1 MHLIVSKI
9 RKNPHERSNMN
20 IIKIGLLAA
29 SISSMS
35 SASACEKWQFIVTA
49 ESQLISST
57 LEIEYDPSEQTIN
70 TVTDEIH
77 VKGEPTFNDGE
88 EPNLKLVVNSSDQ
101 QRFTYELM
109 ANLPV
114 TTDKGIFLRP
124 IAIEDVAPLRN
135 GYLNFHQR
143 GDVKITL
150 YGQQLTCTD

>member
-1 MHLIVSKI
+1 MNLRLSKI

-20 IIKIGLLAA
+20 IIKIGLIAA
-29 SISSMS
+29 SISSIS
-35 SASACEKWQFIVTA
+35 TVSACEKWQFIVTG

-57 LEIEYDPSEQTIN
+57 LEIEYEPTEQIIK
-70 TVTDEIH
+70 TVTNEIN
-77 VKGEPTFNDGE
+77 VKGEPTFEDGE
-88 EPNLKLVVNSSDQ
+88 KPNLELLVSSSDNQ
-101 QRFTYELM
+101 KFTYELM

-114 TTDKGIFLRP
+114 TTDEGILLRP

-143 GDVKITL
+143 GDIKITL

>member
-1 MHLIVSKI
+1 MSKI

-20 IIKIGLLAA
+20 IIKIGLIAA
-29 SISSMS
+29 SLGSMS
-35 SASACEKWQFIVTA
+35 SVSACEKWQFIVTA

-57 LEIEYDPSEQTIN
+57 LEIEYEPTEQIIK
-70 TVTDEIH
+70 TVTNEIK
-77 VKGEPTFNDGE
+77 VKGEPRFEDDE
-88 EPNLKLVVNSSDQ
+88 KPNLELLVSGSGE

-114 TTDKGIFLRP
+114 TTDEGILLRP

-143 GDVKITL
+143 GDIKITL

>member
-1 MHLIVSKI
+1 MHLILSKI

-29 SISSMS
+29 SITSISSV
-35 SASACEKWQFIVTA
+35 SACEKWQFIVTG

-57 LEIEYDPSEQTIN
+57 LEIEYEPTEQIIK
-70 TVTDEIH
+70 TVTNEIN
-77 VKGEPTFNDGE
+77 VKGEPIFVDGE
-88 EPNLKLVVNSSDQ
+88 KPYLELLVSSSDK

-114 TTDKGIFLRP
+114 TTDEGILLRP
-124 IAIEDVAPLRN
+124 FDIEDVAPLQN

-150 YGQQLTCTD
+150 YGQKLTCTD